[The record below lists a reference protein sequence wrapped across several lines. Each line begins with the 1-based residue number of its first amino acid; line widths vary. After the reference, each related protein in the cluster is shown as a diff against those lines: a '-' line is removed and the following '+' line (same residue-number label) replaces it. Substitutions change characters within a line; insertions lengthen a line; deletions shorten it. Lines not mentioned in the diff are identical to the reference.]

1 MNLLDTFVWPYLEAI
16 VLEEKPS
23 TIEEMQEIVENSAKA
38 IPKDMMLRELRATD
52 NFYKRVLACSAE
64 DGGHFG
70 NKMS

>member
-1 MNLLDTFVWPYLEAI
+1 
-16 VLEEKPS
+16 
-23 TIEEMQEIVENSAKA
+23 MQEIVENSAKA